1 MFEVRKTAI
10 IAFVAMA
17 GIFLTA
23 TANAVPSLRLTQGAN
38 IVTVTDNGAGDINSD
53 SGVVVF
59 SGGVGDFIVNTT
71 TGVTKPLLGSSSSP
85 ILDLNSINVNGASSG
100 TIILEFSETGFTN
113 VNATLDMLSV
123 NGGTTAGTL
132 QFETFGS
139 LSNTLFAT
147 DIMIADSGALAGPFL
162 FDELSTEALTGTF
175 SLTTRGT
182 ITHTSGFQNSSFN
195 SVLEVPEPSVAAS
208 LVLGTLLIG
217 ANILARRRRR

>member
-1 MFEVRKTAI
+1 
-10 IAFVAMA
+10 
-17 GIFLTA
+17 
-23 TANAVPSLRLTQGAN
+23 
-38 IVTVTDNGAGDINSD
+38 
-53 SGVVVF
+53 
-59 SGGVGDFIVNTT
+59 
-71 TGVTKPLLGSSSSP
+71 
-85 ILDLNSINVNGASSG
+85 
-100 TIILEFSETGFTN
+100 
-113 VNATLDMLSV
+113 
-123 NGGTTAGTL
+123 L

-175 SLTTRGT
+175 SLTTRVT

>member
-23 TANAVPSLRLTQGAN
+23 TANAVPSTQGAN

-123 NGGTTAGTL
+123 IGGTTAGTL

-139 LSNTLFAT
+139 
-147 DIMIADSGALAGPFL
+147 
-162 FDELSTEALTGTF
+162 
-175 SLTTRGT
+175 
-182 ITHTSGFQNSSFN
+182 
-195 SVLEVPEPSVAAS
+195 
-208 LVLGTLLIG
+208 
-217 ANILARRRRR
+217 